1 MNSAATHAPSIFRR
15 SQHVDWIL
23 LMATLLTVL
32 TGALMVHS
40 TELGGGS
47 GYFVR
52 QMAAACI
59 GFMGLLFLTL
69 LPYQIFRTYVKAIYI
84 FMIVVLV
91 AVLVVGSNLRGTR
104 GWFHL
109 GPIYIQA
116 PEIARLTFVLSIAGY
131 LDQRIEWTSIK
142 SLAVP
147 FALALIPIGLIIIE
161 PDFSS
166 SLVFLPVTLVMFYVA
181 GARAVHLLSVCLMG
195 GIALLIPL
203 FNTYTKLLGDALR
216 TKPVLFFLARMLA
229 GGWPSLFFFL
239 GVCATLFI
247 GWWFLKQMRFI
258 IPRLYLWILI
268 TLIAL
273 GSIGAIATQRVLKD
287 YQRKRLVAFVSPE
300 LDPLGGGYNVRQS
313 QIAVGSG
320 KIFGK
325 GYGNGTQSR
334 LGFLPSRHTDFI
346 FSVLGEETGFVG
358 SLFLLG
364 CYFLI
369 VWRGFDIAFSARDRY
384 GSLVAAGFATMY
396 AFYALLNVGMTMG
409 LAPVAGVPLPMVSY
423 GGSSLVASM
432 FSIGLMMSVN
442 WRRHML

>member
-181 GARAVHLLSVCLMG
+181 GARAVHL
-195 GIALLIPL
+195 
-203 FNTYTKLLGDALR
+203 
-216 TKPVLFFLARMLA
+216 
-229 GGWPSLFFFL
+229 
-239 GVCATLFI
+239 
-247 GWWFLKQMRFI
+247 
-258 IPRLYLWILI
+258 
-268 TLIAL
+268 
-273 GSIGAIATQRVLKD
+273 
-287 YQRKRLVAFVSPE
+287 
-300 LDPLGGGYNVRQS
+300 
-313 QIAVGSG
+313 
-320 KIFGK
+320 
-325 GYGNGTQSR
+325 
-334 LGFLPSRHTDFI
+334 
-346 FSVLGEETGFVG
+346 
-358 SLFLLG
+358 
-364 CYFLI
+364 
-369 VWRGFDIAFSARDRY
+369 
-384 GSLVAAGFATMY
+384 
-396 AFYALLNVGMTMG
+396 
-409 LAPVAGVPLPMVSY
+409 
-423 GGSSLVASM
+423 
-432 FSIGLMMSVN
+432 
-442 WRRHML
+442 